1 MSHDFFTDHEKQI
14 ASQFLRDKYLITK
27 AEDINALDGVRRQ
40 VAVAAAKAIN
50 QPVPDDDHASE
61 FLNHFHQYVTTAELN
76 DVRMKVITEMNRDP
90 SFRRQYFNTARQML
104 MLLVGNELAM
114 QRRVNLSIQF
124 PNDDSSL
131 LPVHSDVWS
140 GDSPYEVVL
149 WIPLVD
155 CYDTKSMYITNAEVD
170 AQIQSTFGQFRNK
183 SSEDLYQHIEKDVT
197 FLNVPYG
204 SVLLFSQNV
213 MHGNRVNREN
223 ETRWSM
229 NCRFKSVLSPY
240 RGKTMGEFFEP
251 ITIRPLTRLGMEY
264 RLPEGFHEE

>member
-1 MSHDFFTDHEKQI
+1 MSYDFFTEQEKQV
-14 ASQFLRDKYLITK
+14 SQQFLRDKYLISP
-27 AEDINALDGVRRQ
+27 AEDMTALTAIRRR
-40 VAVAAAKAIN
+40 VATAAAHAIN
-50 QPVPDDDHASE
+50 QPVPSDEETGD
-61 FLNHFHQYVTTAELN
+61 FLNNIHQKLSVSDLN
-76 DVRMKVITEMNRDP
+76 DVRMKVILEMNRDP
-90 SFRRQYFNTARQML
+90 HFRLNYYKTAKAAL
-104 MLLVGNELAM
+104 MLLCGNELAM

-155 CYDTKSMYITNAEVD
+155 CHSTKSMYITNAEVD
-170 AQIQSTFGQFRNK
+170 HQVQSTFGQFRNK
-183 SSEDLYQHIEKDVT
+183 SSEDLYKHIEKDVT
-197 FLNVPYG
+197 FLNVPFG

-213 MHGNRVNREN
+213 MHGNRINREN

-251 ITIRPLTRLGMEY
+251 ITIRPLTRLGMDY